1 MPQPL
6 HDAHLPESS
15 QVFTGSWEHDI
26 VAHLPADYAQQ
37 AVEKKAFQR
46 ARQIQEDTLFLAG
59 WVLLVSTL
67 DPKVWTPQLA
77 LRLYRARWQVELLF
91 KRMKQILRLNQI
103 RSAHPQTI
111 QATLFAL
118 FLAWALQEQEG
129 QWLREQLESLPQVM
143 ASSSEECPAIEE
155 REESAAPDSE
165 YDGEAGPV
173 SSWLLATMV
182 LQTLRHAVLG
192 QWSVARL
199 REILPRLRRL
209 LCGSHRRR
217 VHQERQIR
225 TRLFALFSSGSAYR
239 SLKSGHDNKI
249 LISSRHERSLEH

>member
-91 KRMKQILRLNQI
+91 KRVKQILRLNQI

-129 QWLREQLESLPQVM
+129 QWLREQLESLPQVV

-225 TRLFALFSSGSAYR
+225 TRLFALFSSGSEA
-239 SLKSGHDNKI
+239 LFNCSGA
-249 LISSRHERSLEH
+249 